1 MNMPERKYKLPERK
15 FPLSHESLIATFVLP
30 VEMDFP
36 SEKSFPNRK
45 RMRRF
50 IRSKG
55 YSIKDLQVIGN
66 KSNTNVKITIPH
78 YTPSS

>member
-1 MNMPERKYKLPERK
+1 MTQVKYNVPDKK
-15 FPLSHESLIATFVLP
+15 FPTSHESLTATFILP

-36 SEKSFPNRK
+36 SEKEFPNRK

-55 YSIKDLQVIGN
+55 YSIKDLQVISN
-66 KSNTNVKITIPH
+66 KTNTDLKITIPH
-78 YTPSS
+78 FVPVK